1 MSGSI
6 RNRNRSRE
14 ATTHGLREAKARAN
28 REVSMSNVGVGQF
41 VVYQCGI
48 NVEEQVSGVQEN
60 EK

>member
-1 MSGSI
+1 MSGRI
-6 RNRNRSRE
+6 RNRNRRRE
-14 ATTHGLREAKARAN
+14 ATTHGLREAKARAKS
-28 REVSMSNVGVGQF
+28 EVSMSNVVVGQF